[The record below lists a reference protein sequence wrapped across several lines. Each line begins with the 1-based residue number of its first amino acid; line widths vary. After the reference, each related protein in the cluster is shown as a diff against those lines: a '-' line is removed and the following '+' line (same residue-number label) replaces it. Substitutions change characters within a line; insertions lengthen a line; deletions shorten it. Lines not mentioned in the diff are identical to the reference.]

1 MAPLL
6 RFIRRRA
13 STEREQADA
22 AVREAPRIDRRR
34 IPRAGQL
41 RRERRMLLRERE
53 ERIRDLGGLV
63 LEMYRRDGFRDDLVL
78 DQCADLVAVDTR
90 LQELGDLLAVLAGR
104 PPAHLG
110 SCACGAPLR
119 WGSHF
124 CSNCGRPAASVPVI
138 GCPDCGHALPADANF
153 CALCGTPVAAEVW
166 QASSP
171 AREAG
176 ARPESARNGQGGQPG
191 EA

>member
-13 STEREQADA
+13 STGREQADA

-53 ERIRDLGGLV
+53 QRIRDLGGLV
-63 LEMYRRDGFRDDLVL
+63 LEMYRRDGFRDELVL
-78 DQCADLVAVDTR
+78 DQCADLVALDAR
-90 LQELGDLLAVLAGR
+90 LEEVADLLAVLAGR

-119 WGSHF
+119 WGAHF
-124 CSNCGRPAASVPVI
+124 CSNCGRPTASVPVV
-138 GCPDCGHALPADANF
+138 GCPNCGHALPADANF
-153 CALCGTPVAAEVW
+153 CALCGTPAAPEVW
-166 QASSP
+166 EPGAAVGQP
-171 AREAG
+171 APRAEPAT
-176 ARPESARNGQGGQPG
+176 NGQAAQRDDS
-191 EA
+191 